1 MVEDFPRFYHETLS
15 NFFNPTVVRGIQHV
29 KTTITTD
36 EIDLDR
42 REQIA
47 NGDIMKGRANTQQL
61 REIMFGDFLENV
73 TPYF

>member
-1 MVEDFPRFYHETLS
+1 MIEDFPGLYHETLS
-15 NFFNPTVVRGIQHV
+15 NFFNPAVVRGIQHV
-29 KTTITTD
+29 KTAITTD

-47 NGDIMKGRANTQQL
+47 NGYVMKCRADAQQL
-61 REIMFGDFLENV
+61 REIMFWDFLENV